1 MKKRKKE
8 RTRQN
13 APLLLSR
20 ESRVQM
26 TLHLPEIV
34 RIGVQAAAR
43 YEKQSESWIVE
54 QVLKEIFGLE
64 PVEYKEK
71 GQPWETQ
78 GKRRSTSSAK
88 GKRRRKEKGRA

>member
-1 MKKRKKE
+1 MKKK
-8 RTRQN
+8 RTRSN

-34 RIGVQAAAR
+34 KIGVQAAAR
-43 YEKQSESWIVE
+43 YERQSESWIVE

-78 GKRRSTSSAK
+78 GKGRSTSSARR
-88 GKRRRKEKGRA
+88 KRRRRGRGRA